1 MSGGKSAFLDPGGY
15 ATHEGGLDDA
25 RGRLRTLTRLF
36 LRAHWRGTRLRLFL
50 TSFLMTPAIVAIVA
64 MARTSFDSFAV
75 PVSERSDYMI
85 AGLAWVPPAAWIIA
99 WMHNVPMRRSK

>member
-50 TSFLMTPAIVAIVA
+50 TSFLMTPAHHQHRRVA
-64 MARTSFDSFAV
+64 FDSGERRFVTVV
-75 PVSERSDYMI
+75 PNS
-85 AGLAWVPPAAWIIA
+85 
-99 WMHNVPMRRSK
+99 